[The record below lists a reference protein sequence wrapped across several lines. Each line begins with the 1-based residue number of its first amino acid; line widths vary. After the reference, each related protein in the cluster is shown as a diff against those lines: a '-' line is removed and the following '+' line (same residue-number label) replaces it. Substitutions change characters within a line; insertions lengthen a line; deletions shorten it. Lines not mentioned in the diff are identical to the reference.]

1 MASELD
7 LNTMPEALC
16 RSSNLNEVLW
26 NFGRFKDKRRLTLK
40 QNPHFY
46 DVLPEKY
53 GSNFRT
59 DPIETFQRERISV
72 LTDNSGQAGRVYI
85 QVAKKTRVFGNVWAL
100 KDAFIF
106 KGSKLPLDSFSLTNT
121 LSDIFGALEG
131 ESIIGSVIQDTPNL
145 WCFEEPPRSYP
156 SQTPLSPTLNSSS
169 PTATATPTTSPTGDL
184 IGDWKGP
191 IRRMMSSKDV
201 NIRISP
207 DSPTNSSR
215 SDSAL
220 PSPFPPSGS
229 DISLCTPLP
238 DNITQS
244 RPPIKVQIPG
254 PSAGPPILL
263 APPSPE
269 LRSTSFCHL
278 TAAPSPTTIVPPPM
292 PPLLRPPSETFQLTG
307 PAIPCPTVCLLSE
320 KSRTRTPR
328 EESRK
333 EGGFSGHRISSQAF
347 NADVPTLITSVTITS
362 PLQVMSPIMESDET
376 REDSVGRFPGQYPDT
391 EDEDDSDAASVQT
404 VTLTSNTRKRRRRWY
419 QRCIEVVKKNLRR
432 GLPRRAMASTPNLAG
447 HGVHY

>member
-1 MASELD
+1 
-7 LNTMPEALC
+7 MPVALC
-16 RSSNLNEVLW
+16 RSSNLNEDLW

-53 GSNFRT
+53 GRNFRT

-72 LTDNSGQAGRVYI
+72 LTDNSGQAGRIYI
-85 QVAKKTRVFGNVWAL
+85 QASKKSRVFGNVWAL

-106 KGSKLPLDSFSLTNT
+106 KGSKLLLNSFSLANT

-156 SQTPLSPTLNSSS
+156 SQTPLSPALNSSS
-169 PTATATPTTSPTGDL
+169 RTTTATPTTSPTGDL

-191 IRRMMSSKDV
+191 IRRMMSTKDV

-215 SDSAL
+215 GDSAL

-229 DISLCTPLP
+229 SISVETPLP
-238 DNITQS
+238 VDITRP
-244 RPPIKVQIPG
+244 RPPLKVQIPG

-269 LRSTSFCHL
+269 LRSTSFCHP
-278 TAAPSPTTIVPPPM
+278 TAAPSPTTATPPM
-292 PPLLRPPSETFQLTG
+292 PPFLQPPLETIQLTG
-307 PAIPCPTVCLLSE
+307 PAIPCPTICLLSG
-320 KSRTRTPR
+320 KSPTQSPR
-328 EESRK
+328 EESQK
-333 EGGFSGHRISSQAF
+333 MDGFSGHRISSQAF
-347 NADVPTLITSVTITS
+347 IADVPTLITSVTITS

-376 REDSVGRFPGQYPDT
+376 LEDSVGRFPGQYPDE

-404 VTLTSNTRKRRRRWY
+404 VTPTSNTRKRRRRWY
-419 QRCIEVVKKNLRR
+419 QRCIDVVKKNLRR
-432 GLPRRAMASTPNLAG
+432 GLPRRASATPNPAG
-447 HGVHY
+447 HGVLH